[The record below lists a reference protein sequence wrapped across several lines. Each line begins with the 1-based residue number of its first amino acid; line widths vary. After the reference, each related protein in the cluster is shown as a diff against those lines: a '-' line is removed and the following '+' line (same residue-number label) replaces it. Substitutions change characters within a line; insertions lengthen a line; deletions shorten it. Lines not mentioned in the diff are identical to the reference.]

1 MNIGFFSECYRE
13 FLYIYTSSFCI
24 DSSIFSDVHWEKET
38 SLYSLQNVYVYVVVA
53 RRGLEKHYMYLLKE
67 PERKKRVSD
76 SKRKGGGKNKRKIGR
91 DTNDVT
97 RFLSIAVWCLS
108 LLTAIEKNANS
119 ISRIA
124 TEGVV
129 RKNGTVYTPMN
140 LVIPWTSEI
149 LVSWMKTGRQ
159 SYIACCDRLTICH
172 HLGGV
177 WWFCPRF

>member
-1 MNIGFFSECYRE
+1 
-13 FLYIYTSSFCI
+13 
-24 DSSIFSDVHWEKET
+24 
-38 SLYSLQNVYVYVVVA
+38 
-53 RRGLEKHYMYLLKE
+53 
-67 PERKKRVSD
+67 
-76 SKRKGGGKNKRKIGR
+76 
-91 DTNDVT
+91 VT